1 MSLFCCDFFRT
12 FNYIIS
18 DIFRMSSIFFA
29 FFSELERKAF
39 TMGMKERVKMLCKER
54 DMSLNKAEADCGFA
68 KGYFSKLDKSKPNSA
83 NLQKIAEFFNVSI
96 KYLIDGKDKAYSEE
110 DALLDAH
117 ISEDVELKEAIKKYY
132 TLDEKARKY
141 ILDGIDLLWRANKTD
156 TK

>member
-1 MSLFCCDFFRT
+1 
-12 FNYIIS
+12 
-18 DIFRMSSIFFA
+18 
-29 FFSELERKAF
+29 
-39 TMGMKERVKMLCKER
+39 MGMKERVKMLCKER
-54 DMSLNKAEADCGFA
+54 DMSLNKAEADCGF
-68 KGYFSKLDKSKPNSA
+68 SKLDKSAPSSA

-141 ILDGIDLLWRANKTD
+141 ILEGIDLLWRANKTD